1 LACTFFFLCSLL
13 TSLPPCCHHRRR
25 QKRIKT
31 LCNQNEL
38 GLVERKR
45 KARERWLGRA
55 KWRCRWVALFMDPLL
70 HVGRL
75 LCPHPRSSA
84 TTTAAVSVLP
94 LHPHHGEQSP
104 CFTVVLTQKN
114 PNRPNPYPWSDP
126 FSSSRRHCL
135 HGSWST
141 EWSTKEVGDDVPGR
155 RRGRRRSSSTA
166 VLPWWPWRLGWR
178 NGGRMGGEG
187 ERGAD
192 KDSGG
197 EVSPGI

>member
-45 KARERWLGRA
+45 KARERWLGRV

-84 TTTAAVSVLP
+84 TTAAAVSVLP

-104 CFTVVLTQKN
+104 CFTVVLTQKTQI
-114 PNRPNPYPWSDP
+114 DP
-126 FSSSRRHCL
+126 ICIPDLIPFPPLAATASM
-135 HGSWST
+135 
-141 EWSTKEVGDDVPGR
+141 EAGR
-155 RRGRRRSSSTA
+155 RRGLRRRWA
-166 VLPWWPWRLGWR
+166 MMYLV
-178 NGGRMGGEG
+178 GGVVDDGAPRRRFCPGGP
-187 ERGAD
+187 
-192 KDSGG
+192 GG
-197 EVSPGI
+197 